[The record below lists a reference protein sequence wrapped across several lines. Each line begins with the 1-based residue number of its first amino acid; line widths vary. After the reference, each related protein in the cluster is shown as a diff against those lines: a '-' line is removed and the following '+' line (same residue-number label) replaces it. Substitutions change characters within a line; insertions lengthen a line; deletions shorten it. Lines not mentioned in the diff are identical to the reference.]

1 MGDRAMQMKVERH
14 EPIDR
19 AAWLAMR
26 RRAINASEIGGL
38 VPDAKH
44 PYETPYH
51 LFAAKS
57 GLLREDFQSE
67 SPAMARGRALEPVAV
82 QFAAEALGAGHE
94 IEYNA
99 AHNYW
104 HAPEIRIGATPD
116 LLVRSPDGSRGVVQ
130 IKSIEP
136 SIYRQTWLDDEPP
149 LWVALQALV
158 EAKLTGADWAKVA
171 ALRVGWRVDFNLVN
185 VPPLPDGAWSRLVAE
200 VAVFWRMVELGQ
212 PPAPDFG
219 RDIQTIRELNAIS
232 GDGSIDLSH
241 DAELVAAV
249 VERERLRRAAKEF
262 DMRCDELEAFI
273 RYKAAD
279 NAVVMAGDYRL
290 SLKMEN
296 RAGYTVAPSSR
307 RVLRIKRI
315 RNER

>member
-1 MGDRAMQMKVERH
+1 MADMEVERH
-14 EPIDR
+14 APPDR

-26 RRAINASEIGGL
+26 QRAINASEIGGL

-51 LFAAKS
+51 LFAVKS
-57 GLLREDFQSE
+57 GRLPVDFQTE

-82 QFAAEALGAGHE
+82 QFAAEALGAGYE
-94 IEYNA
+94 IEHNA
-99 AHNYW
+99 RHHYW
-104 HAPEIRIGATPD
+104 HAPAIRIGATPD

-136 SIYRQTWLDDEPP
+136 SIYKQTWLDNEPP
-149 LWVALQALV
+149 LWIALQALV

-171 ALRVGWRVDFNLVN
+171 ALRIGWRVDFDLVSI
-185 VPPLPDGAWSRLVAE
+185 PPLPDGAWSRLVAE

-212 PPAPDFG
+212 SPAPDFG

-232 GDGSIDLSH
+232 GDGSVDLSH
-241 DAELVAAV
+241 DAELISAV
-249 VERERLRRAAKEF
+249 IERERLKRAAKEF
-262 DMRCDELEAFI
+262 DTRCDELDAFI

-279 NAVVMAGDYRL
+279 NAVVLAGDYRL

-315 RNER
+315 RG